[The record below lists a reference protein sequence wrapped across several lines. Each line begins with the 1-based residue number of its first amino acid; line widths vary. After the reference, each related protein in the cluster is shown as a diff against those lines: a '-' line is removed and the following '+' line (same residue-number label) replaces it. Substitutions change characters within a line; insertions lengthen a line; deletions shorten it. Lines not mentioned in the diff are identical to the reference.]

1 MTKTA
6 LAKMLHL
13 PFCTTSQIIER
24 FKKNGNKVVLKTKNI
39 GRKPTVY
46 PTNVVDFIKQN
57 TVDSLNSIFTLQQR
71 SE

>member
-13 PFCTTSQIIER
+13 PFCTTSKIIER

-39 GRKPTVY
+39 GKKPTVY
-46 PTNVVDFIKQN
+46 PTNVIEFIRTS
-57 TVDSLNSIFTLQQR
+57 TVDQMNSIFTLKQR